1 MNSATDT
8 GLVDYSQI
16 DSLLEVAGRDGVN
29 EILRA
34 FWKSTDK
41 LLRDLANE
49 VAAQDF
55 TSAARTSHAI
65 KGSAANVG
73 AHLLAGAARDVE
85 ASCKMADRAGALAAV
100 TRAVVAYEKTRTALT
115 ARIENAA

>member
-1 MNSATDT
+1 LTSTADT

-34 FWKSTDK
+34 FWKSTDA
-41 LLRDLANE
+41 LIRDLNNE
-49 VAAQDF
+49 IAAQDF
-55 TSAARTSHAI
+55 TAAARTSHAI

-73 AHLLAGAARDVE
+73 ANRLANAARDVE
-85 ASCKMADRAGALAAV
+85 ASCKIADNAGAAAAV
-100 TRAVVAYEKTRTALT
+100 LRAVDAYEKTRAVLT
-115 ARIENAA
+115 ARVEAAA